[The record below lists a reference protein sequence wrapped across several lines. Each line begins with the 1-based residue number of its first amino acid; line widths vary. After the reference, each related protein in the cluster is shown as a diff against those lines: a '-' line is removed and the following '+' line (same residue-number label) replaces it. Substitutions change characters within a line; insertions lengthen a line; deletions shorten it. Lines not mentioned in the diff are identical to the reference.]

1 MSPKML
7 TEQMMKYLFEKMDI
21 EIMLHRVD
29 KTYRKYGIQ
38 NTISMIANSLDIQN
52 ITNDKGVSLD
62 EENNPI

>member
-1 MSPKML
+1 
-7 TEQMMKYLFEKMDI
+7 MKYLFEKMDI

>member
-1 MSPKML
+1 MA
-7 TEQMMKYLFEKMDI
+7 EQMMKYLFEKMDI